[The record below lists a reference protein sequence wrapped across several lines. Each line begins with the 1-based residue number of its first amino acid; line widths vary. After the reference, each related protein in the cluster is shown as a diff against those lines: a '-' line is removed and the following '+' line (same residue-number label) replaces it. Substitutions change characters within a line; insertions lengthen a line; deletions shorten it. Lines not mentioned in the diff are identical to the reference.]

1 MNVSLID
8 LAKLLEKDLLIFE
21 YEKDKY
27 KLAFKTEM
35 LGNHSMNITI
45 NEDIESLNQQDYQIS
60 PKNKESRKITVK
72 CDNKSIEDEPK
83 LQEPTTPGI
92 EM

>member
-1 MNVSLID
+1 MNLSWYPELQAKLADIFDMKVSLID

-45 NEDIESLNQQDYQIS
+45 NEDIESFNQ
-60 PKNKESRKITVK
+60 
-72 CDNKSIEDEPK
+72 
-83 LQEPTTPGI
+83 
-92 EM
+92 